1 MPHLITPVLCLVLVA
16 SLALAAEHDS
26 SGILPK
32 DASVEKVA
40 GGFRFTEGPV
50 WSPEGYLLFSDV
62 PSNNI
67 VRFTVDGKIGIYRHP
82 SGFSNGLTFDR
93 QGRLIACE
101 CIRRVSRT
109 EKDGTIA
116 ALADRYEGK
125 RLNSPNDIVVR
136 SDGSIYFTD
145 PPYGLSPQYQ
155 PDNKP
160 GVRELDFQ
168 GIYRISPKGELALLD
183 KLMYRPNGLAF
194 SPDEKLLYVAD
205 SERNLIRVFDVRK
218 DGSLANGRLF
228 ATLKEEGQRGGPDG
242 MKVDVKGNIYCTGPG
257 GVWVFSPD
265 ATVVAKIRTPE
276 VAANVAFG
284 GKDYKTLYITAQ
296 TGLYKIPVK
305 IKGIK
310 VGPR

>member
-1 MPHLITPVLCLVLVA
+1 M
-16 SLALAAEHDS
+16 
-26 SGILPK
+26 
-32 DASVEKVA
+32 
-40 GGFRFTEGPV
+40 
-50 WSPEGYLLFSDV
+50 
-62 PSNNI
+62 
-67 VRFTVDGKIGIYRHP
+67 
-82 SGFSNGLTFDR
+82 TFDR

-101 CIRRVSRT
+101 CTRRVSRT